1 MAFWPTDTRMR
12 RPSSRRH
19 SPSPSLR
26 WLVLLWLASAALVAV
41 AVAGAHAQQ
50 PATEEG
56 AGASH
61 LRQAGF
67 WPEPV
72 GAGWQ
77 APATPPPEVL
87 GGTVPWEVVALPH
100 SRPRSMAESSDTA
113 TALPQVVWYRLQVPA
128 GAAPADGTFLYLPR
142 WQTIGGIAVYADGQ
156 LVHRSRGSR
165 VWNSFNRPLWVPLA
179 DAQGAPAPATVLVRM
194 ASQQGVGGAIST
206 AWVGGEGELLWRY
219 QVRSWLQAD
228 FTAMAAGAF
237 VVIGIFAFAVWCVR
251 RSEVMYVL
259 FFATSV
265 TNALRMVQFTM
276 GDVPLPISDDWFG
289 WLTANSLGWSLV
301 CVFLFTVRVHGL
313 RMPRVERT
321 IIALVTAVS
330 VVTLPWLPLKVET
343 VLPVIYL
350 CIVGV
355 TLIVAA
361 SGMWASWVNR
371 SPWAM
376 VLSLWVSLTVP
387 ASIYDTLMASY
398 RVSIEGLYLGPY
410 ASIGVFAIFLV
421 IVFLRYTGALREV
434 ETLNAGLESR
444 LAEREA
450 QLAATY
456 AQVNQL
462 ERQRALDAE
471 RQRMMQDMHDGIG
484 SSLIS
489 ALRMAEGGRLHEGD
503 MARVLKECIDD
514 LKLSI
519 DSLDHTGADLL
530 SLLAALRFR
539 LGPRLQ
545 AAGLTLRW
553 GVQDVPALEWLD
565 PKSALHVLRILQE
578 VLTNIIK
585 HSGAQSIG
593 ISTTSDATGVQVLVR
608 DDGQPFSPP
617 TATPPGSP
625 TPGRGK
631 GLGNV
636 RSRVQAIGAQCTWT
650 AGSGAQDG
658 AGAGNV
664 FCLSLPLQQPSWQAP
679 GPA

>member
-1 MAFWPTDTRMR
+1 M
-12 RPSSRRH
+12 
-19 SPSPSLR
+19 R
-26 WLVLLWLASAALVAV
+26 WLVLLWLASAALVSIM
-41 AVAGAHAQQ
+41 VAGAQAQQ
-50 PATEEG
+50 PVAG
-56 AGASH
+56 QRAGATH
-61 LRQAGF
+61 LRHAGF

-77 APATPPPEVL
+77 APATPPPDVL
-87 GGTVPWEVVALPH
+87 GGTVPWDDVALPH
-100 SRPRSMAESSDTA
+100 SRARSMAESSDTA

-128 GAAPADGTFLYLPR
+128 GAAPADSAFLYLPR

-179 DAQGAPAPATVLVRM
+179 DAQGAPAPSTVLVRM

-265 TNALRMVQFTM
+265 ANALRMVQFTM

-313 RMPRVERT
+313 RMPRVERV
-321 IIALVTAVS
+321 IIAIVTAVS
-330 VVTLPWLPLKVET
+330 VVTLPWLPLRVET
-343 VLPVIYL
+343 VLPAIYL

-398 RVSIEGLYLGPY
+398 PRPQERPARAAHPAGGADQHHQAQRCAVHRHLHHLGRHGRAGAGARRWP
-410 ASIGVFAIFLV
+410 ALHPTVRHA
-421 IVFLRYTGALREV
+421 TGQP
-434 ETLNAGLESR
+434 NAGPG
-444 LAEREA
+444 
-450 QLAATY
+450 QGPG
-456 AQVNQL
+456 
-462 ERQRALDAE
+462 QRALARAGHRCAMHVDC
-471 RQRMMQDMHDGIG
+471 RQRC
-484 SSLIS
+484 
-489 ALRMAEGGRLHEGD
+489 AGRVWH
-503 MARVLKECIDD
+503 RQ
-514 LKLSI
+514 
-519 DSLDHTGADLL
+519 
-530 SLLAALRFR
+530 SLLPVAAPATALSP
-539 LGPRLQ
+539 GPWPRVASL
-545 AAGLTLRW
+545 AAR
-553 GVQDVPALEWLD
+553 A
-565 PKSALHVLRILQE
+565 AFAVLAPQQ
-578 VLTNIIK
+578 
-585 HSGAQSIG
+585 GARC
-593 ISTTSDATGVQVLVR
+593 A
-608 DDGQPFSPP
+608 
-617 TATPPGSP
+617 SP
-625 TPGRGK
+625 TK
-631 GLGNV
+631 AANV
-636 RSRVQAIGAQCTWT
+636 I
-650 AGSGAQDG
+650 
-658 AGAGNV
+658 
-664 FCLSLPLQQPSWQAP
+664 
-679 GPA
+679 